1 MVRDIHPGTLAP
13 RCGLDVVAQFAI
25 RPVGDLNADDDVVRR
40 PPGTANPPRAHDN
53 ARVCRLSFLFELRD
67 KHYGMQLYHS
77 NPSGNYSG
85 WKATAIGANNQSAQS
100 ILKSDYKDDIEIDDA
115 VKLALKVLNKTM
127 DSTALTPEKVEL
139 VTVRL
144 SDRDACVEARQPLRP
159 ATRV

>member
-1 MVRDIHPGTLAP
+1 MRSDGRQFSCNVYTDCMILLAK
-13 RCGLDVVAQFAI
+13 CYL
-25 RPVGDLNADDDVVRR
+25 LNILIV
-40 PPGTANPPRAHDN
+40 
-53 ARVCRLSFLFELRD
+53 RD

-100 ILKSDYKDDIEIDDA
+100 ILKSDYKDELTSDEA

-139 VTVRL
+139 VTVSRVWTE
-144 SDRDACVEARQPLRP
+144 STFENKCV
-159 ATRV
+159 

>member
-1 MVRDIHPGTLAP
+1 MPTTLWAAP
-13 RCGLDVVAQFAI
+13 ART
-25 RPVGDLNADDDVVRR
+25 
-40 PPGTANPPRAHDN
+40 PPPPRAHDN

-144 SDRDACVEARQPLRP
+144 FSFLT
-159 ATRV
+159 ATRALKPASPSVPRRVCEGAVLIRSGEGRMRRND